1 MSGTA
6 ATMAIQIPWRELL
19 TPFVGLVGAFGGAL
33 LANHFADVR
42 WQRQIEYESKKDSL
56 KVIRDKGEELYT
68 LLCRWEK
75 MLFLIQMAQIRY
87 IKSQREWAGFN
98 EYIESISLGPG
109 VYDRL
114 ESLLHIY
121 FYELT
126 PRLGKIRGEM
136 KKCNDVF
143 ERFKRGLQ
151 TDVEESTKNINQS
164 SIELEEQVLIMKE
177 HIRSKLKI

>member
-1 MSGTA
+1 
-6 ATMAIQIPWRELL
+6 
-19 TPFVGLVGAFGGAL
+19 
-33 LANHFADVR
+33 
-42 WQRQIEYESKKDSL
+42 
-56 KVIRDKGEELYT
+56 
-68 LLCRWEK
+68 

-87 IKSQREWAGFN
+87 VKSQREWAGFN
-98 EYIESISLGPG
+98 AYIESISLGPG

-126 PRLGKIRGEM
+126 PRLGEIRGEM

-143 ERFKRGLQ
+143 EHFQRGLQ
-151 TDVEESTKNINQS
+151 TDVEGSIKKINQS

-177 HIRSKLKI
+177 YIRCKLKI